1 MHPLEDCGSFL
12 QSFVCI
18 VSVHVKDST
27 VIAGFAQIHK
37 IVVVATKLFGSFS
50 GVHEVAMH
58 CGTDSSMPFE

>member
-1 MHPLEDCGSFL
+1 MHPLEDCVSFL
-12 QSFVCI
+12 HSFLCI
-18 VSVHVKDST
+18 LSIHVRESS

-50 GVHEVAMH
+50 GVHEFAVH